1 MHEFISGIIT
11 EGSATSNIDETG
23 WIGSLSSLK
32 GSKGYWL
39 IVNEAVQF
47 SFNGCDEPECV
58 EELSRISEDLEMS
71 PEGFEYVQSIEQAFY
86 FLEDIQFL
94 DGTSINENDWVIA
107 YKGAIVLGARQWNGA
122 YSDIPVMGTDEQ
134 ELTAGYAVDGD
145 VPTFMVLRENGD
157 IVTLEGDIPPWSI
170 NSLFTVANLKEA
182 LLIPEQFQLSQGYP
196 NPFNPT
202 TKIDF
207 ALPYDSNVLIQIYD
221 IQGREVVS
229 LLDDNIDAGYH
240 SIVWNA
246 SSYSSG
252 MYFVKMLALSEAD
265 GGPSKYLKTQKL
277 MLVK

>member
-1 MHEFISGIIT
+1 
-11 EGSATSNIDETG
+11 
-23 WIGSLSSLK
+23 
-32 GSKGYWL
+32 
-39 IVNEAVQF
+39 
-47 SFNGCDEPECV
+47 
-58 EELSRISEDLEMS
+58 MS
-71 PEGFEYVQSIEQAFY
+71 PEGFEYVQSVEQAFY

-107 YKGAIVLGARQWNGA
+107 YKDAIILGARKWNGA
-122 YSDIPVMGTDEQ
+122 YSDIPVMGIDKQ
-134 ELTAGYAVDGD
+134 ELTAEYAVNGD
-145 VPTFMVLRENGD
+145 VPTFMVLRENGE
-157 IVTLEGDIPPWSI
+157 IVTLEGDIPPWSN
-170 NSLFTVANLKEA
+170 NSIFVVANLQEA
-182 LLIPEQFQLSQGYP
+182 LLIPDEYMLSQGYP
-196 NPFNPT
+196 NPFNPA

-207 ALPYDSNVLIQIYD
+207 AIPYDSDVLIQIYD

-265 GGPSKYLKTQKL
+265 GGPSKYLETQKL